1 MKESFDKIKLESDIA
16 KAISEW
22 SFLEGAWFGG
32 SRATQTEDIFSD
44 TDLVVLS
51 SNPEKFFQEFEI
63 FLRESYPIEKV
74 WKVEGSIFKN
84 FSQRFYV
91 ITNTPEYFYL
101 DVGVFTSTDSEDFRE
116 YFNHE
121 RHGCADIIFDRSDIL
136 KKAANNPKLE
146 KVDST
151 LNENS
156 KNQFEIIY
164 RTFLKEALRNKY
176 IDSVHFYQR
185 LVTLYVAKLRRMYA
199 PQKHDF
205 GLRYVYKDL
214 PYEQTKTIEE
224 VLQAM
229 QSLEKMQE
237 KAKWMRSQV
246 AID

>member
-1 MKESFDKIKLESDIA
+1 MKELFDKIKLESHIT
-16 KAISEW
+16 KTISGW
-22 SFLEGAWFGG
+22 DFLNAAWFGG

-51 SNPEKFFQEFEI
+51 SNPDKFFQEFEG
-63 FLRESYPIEKV
+63 FLNRSYTIEKV

-84 FSQRFYV
+84 FHQRFYV

-101 DVGVFTSTDSEDFRE
+101 DVGVFTSTDTEDFRE
-116 YFNHE
+116 YFNHK
-121 RHGCADIIFDRSDIL
+121 RHGQADIIFDRSDIL

-146 KVDST
+146 KIDSR
-151 LNENS
+151 LSENS
-156 KNQFEIIY
+156 KSQIEIIY
-164 RTFLKEALRNKY
+164 RTFLKESLRNKY

-185 LVTLYVAKLRRMYA
+185 LIALYVAKLRRMYT

-205 GLRYVYKDL
+205 GLRYIYKDF
-214 PYEQTKTIEE
+214 PNEQTKTIEE
-224 VLQAM
+224 LLQAI
-229 QSLEKMQE
+229 QSLDTMRI